1 MKENRKLLKEVIK
14 GIKRD
19 MTDEDVLN
27 LLADSKVSENPNRE
41 KDKYTVGQRAADAI
55 AKFAGS
61 WAFIFSFAG
70 LLILWML
77 ANVLLAAKAF
87 DPYPFILLNLALS
100 CVAAVQAPLIMMS
113 QNRQEEKDR
122 RRAENDYKVNL
133 KTEIMIEDLY
143 DKVNA
148 IFALQKEL
156 LKELRLQNEG
166 VNPAARQTQ
175 NTMTP
180 HTQSI
185 DPESTTAIEAVVQ
198 TATKSFCV
206 KTLGQRPAVRELLF
220 VFSITESRF
229 RNLSG
234 FIRISH
240 KVIAERRIT
249 SASPVSALPLL
260 FISAAFKSSSSPS
273 ASCIA

>member
-1 MKENRKLLKEVIK
+1 MKENKKLISEILADV
-14 GIKRD
+14 RHD
-19 MTDEDVLN
+19 MTDEEILN
-27 LLADSKVSENPNRE
+27 LLASSRVSVNPE
-41 KDKYTVGQRAADAI
+41 KESGKLTSLGQRAADSI

-166 VNPAARQTQ
+166 VNPPARQTQ

-198 TATKSFCV
+198 TATDNS
-206 KTLGQRPAVRELLF
+206 
-220 VFSITESRF
+220 
-229 RNLSG
+229 
-234 FIRISH
+234 
-240 KVIAERRIT
+240 
-249 SASPVSALPLL
+249 
-260 FISAAFKSSSSPS
+260 
-273 ASCIA
+273 